1 MPVKVFFAY
10 SHKDEDLRD
19 QLDVQLSMLK
29 HEGLIESWHDRCITA
44 GSTLDPSIDAK
55 LEEANIILLLVSPD
69 FLASE
74 YCYEVEMNRA
84 LERHRSGQARVIPV
98 ILRPCDW
105 SHAPFADLLAVPRD
119 GKPVTKWQ
127 NKDEAFLDIAK
138 SIRKVIEEMDVAR
151 PVPAA
156 SSKPFSGT
164 SLHQVS
170 EPIGPYSGNLDVRKT
185 FTQFDKDSFL
195 EESFEYIAQF
205 FENSLDR
212 LSKQNPKIRG
222 RFTRIDSRHFSAT
235 VYLDGQDLSSCRIWY
250 GGPQSFANG
259 IAYSNSKNDY
269 GGDNSYNE
277 LLSVSETG
285 QDLFL
290 KPSMTVSY
298 SENAKEHLTVK
309 EAAEFL
315 WSLLIRPL
323 Q

>member
-44 GSTLDPSIDAK
+44 GSTLDPSIDVK

-84 LERHRSGQARVIPV
+84 LERHRSGQVRVIPV

-138 SIRKVIEEMDVAR
+138 SIRKVIEEIGVAR
-151 PVPAA
+151 SVST
-156 SSKPFSGT
+156 SSKPFSEP
-164 SLHQVS
+164 SSREVS
-170 EPIGPYSGNLDVRKT
+170 ESIGTYSSNLRLRKT

-195 EESFEYIAQF
+195 EKSFEYIAQF

-212 LSKQNPKIRG
+212 LSKENPRIQS
-222 RFTRIDSRHFSAT
+222 RFNRIDSSHFSAAI
-235 VYLDGQDLSSCRIWY
+235 YRDGQDLSHCRVWY
-250 GGPQSFANG
+250 SGSQSFANG
-259 IAYSNSKNDY
+259 IAYSENNY
-269 GGDNSYNE
+269 EGDNAYNE
-277 LLSVSETG
+277 LLSAEETDQG
-285 QDLFL
+285 LFS
-290 KPSMTVSY
+290 KTVFDCGFF
-298 SENAKEHLTVK
+298 
-309 EAAEFL
+309 AEYQRK
-315 WSLLIRPL
+315 SHR
-323 Q
+323 

>member
-29 HEGLIESWHDRCITA
+29 HEGIIESWYDRSITA

-138 SIRKVIEEMDVAR
+138 SIRKVIEEIGVAR
-151 PVPAA
+151 STSA
-156 SSKPFSGT
+156 SSKPFPEPS
-164 SLHQVS
+164 SYEVS
-170 EPIGPYSGNLDVRKT
+170 ESIGPHSSNLRLRKT

-195 EESFEYIAQF
+195 KESFEYIAQF

-212 LSKQNPKIRG
+212 LSKKNPRIQS
-222 RFTRIDSRHFSAT
+222 RFNRINSSHFSAT
-235 VYLDGQDLSSCRIWY
+235 IYRDGQDLSHCKIWY

-259 IAYSNSKNDY
+259 IAYSDSDY

-277 LLSVSETG
+277 LLSVEETV

-290 KPSMTVSY
+290 KPFLTMIY
-298 SENAKEHLTVK
+298 SENAKELLTVK
-309 EAAEFL
+309 EAAELL